1 MDTPFYLKNLQAS
14 LSLLVA
20 QEHQP
25 GIYGGVFYFPL
36 EGHLEITWGF
46 LQLNS
51 VKPDPH

>member
-20 QEHQP
+20 RERQP
-25 GIYGGVFYFPL
+25 EIHGGVFYFPL
-36 EGHLEITWGF
+36 EDRLEITWGF